1 MVLCPRPL
9 WSLVTSHWSLV
20 HELTG
25 LNDQGGQ
32 YGLAEGRII
41 SLAHPV
47 VMGGC
52 FLLSLGSAY
61 TGYQWRRIR
70 DIGAEITD
78 LKATLKG
85 PKAALDTLKAIE
97 EPTAAD
103 TAKISSLS
111 AEVGPCA
118 R

>member
-1 MVLCPRPL
+1 MGG
-9 WSLVTSHWSLV
+9 
-20 HELTG
+20 LTILATAAVG
-25 LNDQGGQ
+25 LPEDALASGGQ

-85 PKAALDTLKAIE
+85 LKAALDTLKAIE

-103 TAKISSLS
+103 TAKI
-111 AEVGPCA
+111 
-118 R
+118 